1 MPALLR
7 LVRSFSPVLTILAT
21 LAGLAVYFVGE
32 VQQARAEGA
41 EKAATLERRID
52 SRDEALRVELKEL
65 RDEMRIREEAQ
76 LRKWERVDEL
86 QQRILE
92 RVERRR

>member
-21 LAGLAVYFVGE
+21 LGGLAVYFVGE

-41 EKAATLERRID
+41 EKAAVLERRID
-52 SRDEALRVELKEL
+52 ARDEAIRAELKEL
-65 RDEMRIREEAQ
+65 REEMRTREEAQ
-76 LRKWERVDEL
+76 LRKWERVDET
-86 QQRILE
+86 QQRILD
-92 RVERRR
+92 RLERRR